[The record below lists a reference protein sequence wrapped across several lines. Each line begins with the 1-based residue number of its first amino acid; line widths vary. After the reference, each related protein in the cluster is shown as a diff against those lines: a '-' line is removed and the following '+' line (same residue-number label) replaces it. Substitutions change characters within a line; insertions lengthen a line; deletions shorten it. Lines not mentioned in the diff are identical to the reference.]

1 MKINVVYQI
10 FRVIGATRVEIYAN
24 FIQNIDETS
33 AKKPK
38 INKNSQNFKFEQL

>member
-10 FRVIGATRVEIYAN
+10 FRVIGATLVEIYAN
-24 FIQNIDETS
+24 FVQNIDENP

-38 INKNSQNFKFEQL
+38 FAKNSLNFKFEQL